1 MKLDDESKSYF
12 NRTQAILGE
21 IAILIKPISNKQSPK
36 EISDRY
42 TSAFSF
48 LFS

>member
-12 NRTQAILGE
+12 NRTQTILGE
-21 IAILIKPISNKQSPK
+21 IAILIKPISNYPSPN
-36 EISDRY
+36 EIDILGF
-42 TSAFSF
+42 FS